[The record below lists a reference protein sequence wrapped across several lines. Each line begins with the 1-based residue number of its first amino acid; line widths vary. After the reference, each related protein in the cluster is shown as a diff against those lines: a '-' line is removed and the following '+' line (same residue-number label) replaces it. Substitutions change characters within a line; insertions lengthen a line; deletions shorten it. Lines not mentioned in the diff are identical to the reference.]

1 MMENEEV
8 NVVGLFMQFG
18 SECIEN
24 IFSNWLP
31 KESLQIFYPKLSF
44 KVGKLKKVKA
54 PIKKISKK
62 NNLVLH
68 VRSSEVATSF

>member
-8 NVVGLFMQFG
+8 NVVGLFTQFG

-54 PIKKISKK
+54 PI
-62 NNLVLH
+62 
-68 VRSSEVATSF
+68 